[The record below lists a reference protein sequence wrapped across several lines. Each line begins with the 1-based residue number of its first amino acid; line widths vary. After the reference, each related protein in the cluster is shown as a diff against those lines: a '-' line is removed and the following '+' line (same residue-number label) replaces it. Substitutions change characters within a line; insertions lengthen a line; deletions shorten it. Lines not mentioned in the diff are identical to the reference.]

1 MPAELLKS
9 RSQWKDIEQVKRV
22 FLPESASYNLYD
34 TTSLTTKIKAH
45 CRSVNKPFSVLVI
58 NEEYG
63 KPTLNEQKNLR
74 MRNGLFAR
82 IREIYLLCGEEKII
96 YARSII
102 PVSTMTGRQRQI
114 KFLKNRALGAYL
126 FSDRSLRREITQIA
140 KATNSKQAKP
150 IWGRRSVF
158 DVDNKP
164 LLVAEWFLKDEVY
177 K

>member
-34 TTSLTTKIKAH
+34 T
-45 CRSVNKPFSVLVI
+45 
-58 NEEYG
+58 
-63 KPTLNEQKNLR
+63 
-74 MRNGLFAR
+74 R